1 MPVKHIVMFG
11 FKDEATADDLAHVRA
26 CLLNLPKQI
35 KEIMDFELGVDLAL
49 ESGQTHPAGKNRVI
63 CWMPTFANAAD
74 YEIYNQHPAHVSFI
88 NDILKPVLLPG
99 SRAAIQYEIPERRSG
114 ESAFEGMKP

>member
-11 FKDEATADDLAHVRA
+11 FKDEATGEDLARVRA
-26 CLLNLPKQI
+26 GLLDLPKQI
-35 KEIMDFELGVDLAL
+35 NQIKDFELGVDLGL

-63 CWMPTFANAAD
+63 SWMPTFATAAD

-99 SRAAIQYEIPERRSG
+99 SRAAIQYEIPE
-114 ESAFEGMKP
+114 

>member
-11 FKDEATADDLAHVRA
+11 FKEEATIEDVDRVQQGLLDLVKHIEE
-26 CLLNLPKQI
+26 I
-35 KEIMDFELGVDLAL
+35 KGFELGVDLAL

-63 CWMPTFANAAD
+63 SWMPTFANAAD
-74 YEIYNQHPAHVSFI
+74 YETYNKHPAHVSFI

-99 SRAAIQYEIPERRSG
+99 SRAAIQYEIPE
-114 ESAFEGMKP
+114 